1 MRKYFAFM
9 ALGAAL
15 IAAACTRQV
24 PPPQAGGNDNDQ
36 AAVSPTPDV
45 RAAKTVV
52 QILNLRSK
60 ALAGQ
65 PLEVTWQVK
74 PEDGATGTISHTA
87 FHYDII
93 SHPGVLG
100 QDVTPAAAGYKEL
113 TPDFAQGE
121 FQVPRSFSAKLTPQA
136 GKLYVR
142 AHTIIEG
149 KQYWTDEAVV
159 EVVSDP
165 AMMGEGGD
173 QDDETVSGEVKTVTM
188 TAETWEFEPSTIRVK
203 RGDRVKLVV
212 KSVDVTHGLMLPQY
226 KIDEK
231 LEPGKTVT
239 VEFTADTAGEFPF
252 WCNVPCGE
260 GHREMR
266 GTLIVEE

>member
-36 AAVSPTPDV
+36 AAVSPTPDA